1 MATREELERRI
12 IEAIDQHRN
21 LILEV
26 AETIRQNPEIAF
38 QEHQASALLAASIQ
52 RFGYEVEKPI
62 GGLETAFRASRH
74 GRSDGPII
82 AVLAEYDALPG
93 IGHGCGHN
101 LIAASGLAA
110 AIGLSAVMD
119 EIPGIFEV
127 IGCPAE
133 EAGGGK
139 VILQQAGVFDDVD
152 AALMVHHAGH
162 QTGVGTRYPEGT
174 CLAVTELTFE
184 YFGKPAHA
192 AADPQNGI
200 NALNAVI
207 KLFTGIDALR
217 QHVPMETRIHGIITH
232 GGDAPNIVPHYA
244 AARFYVR
251 AATLEDL
258 ERVLEKVRRVA
269 EGAALMTGAEVKIEQ
284 GVTCYDVRPSYV
296 IGRRYLERM
305 RQVGMEIRW
314 ERTGRGMYSTDLGN
328 ISHRIPVAT
337 GSFAIS
343 TKPIPGHSQ
352 QVVEAAGSPFGQEQ
366 LLKVAKAMAL
376 TAFDLLTD
384 PELLAQAKAEHAH
397 WPPSG

>member
-1 MATREELERRI
+1 MATREELEQRI
-12 IEAIDQHRN
+12 IEAIDLHRE

-38 QEHQASALLAASIQ
+38 QEYQASALLAASIQ
-52 RFGYEVEKPI
+52 KFGYEVEKPI

-82 AVLAEYDALPG
+82 AVLAEYNALPG

-110 AIGLSAVMD
+110 AIGLSAVMG

-139 VILQQAGVFDDVD
+139 IVLQQAGVFDDVD

-207 KLFTGIDALR
+207 ALFTGIDALR

-258 ERVLEKVRRVA
+258 ER
-269 EGAALMTGAEVKIEQ
+269 GAARALGQQRLKQALQGLAHEPGLAVDQKDIGGRGFRAPAPGVLQPPRKLPEGDLGHAAPPLSPRRRGDRRPAAGGGAH
-284 GVTCYDVRPSYV
+284 G
-296 IGRRYLERM
+296 GRRAR
-305 RQVGMEIRW
+305 
-314 ERTGRGMYSTDLGN
+314 
-328 ISHRIPVAT
+328 
-337 GSFAIS
+337 
-343 TKPIPGHSQ
+343 
-352 QVVEAAGSPFGQEQ
+352 
-366 LLKVAKAMAL
+366 
-376 TAFDLLTD
+376 
-384 PELLAQAKAEHAH
+384 
-397 WPPSG
+397 PPR